1 PNPALTLPQPCP
13 ALTLPCPN
21 PAQPCPACPALPCPA
36 LLYIQD
42 GRIVR
47 QVLNDFK
54 IDIGGIDPEQFQQW
68 VRNRDKIGNDME

>member
-1 PNPALTLPQPCP
+1 MVTHNPDVEVYADRI
-13 ALTLPCPN
+13 
-21 PAQPCPACPALPCPA
+21 
-36 LLYIQD
+36 LYIQD